1 MTTIDVRSAL
11 GAWRLALGAWRLAL
25 GAWRLALGARRSA
38 LGAWRSALGEWRVID
53 ASGRRRLVG
62 MRRGAPRIGMALAWV
77 ARRGPR

>member
-1 MTTIDVRSAL
+1 RSAL
-11 GAWRLALGAWRLAL
+11 GARRSALGAR
-25 GAWRLALGARRSA
+25 RSALGARRSA

>member
-1 MTTIDVRSAL
+1 MALGARRSAL
-11 GAWRLALGAWRLAL
+11 GARRSALGAR
-25 GAWRLALGARRSA
+25 RSALGARRSA

>member
-1 MTTIDVRSAL
+1 MALGARRSAL
-11 GAWRLALGAWRLAL
+11 GARRS
-25 GAWRLALGARRSA
+25 ALGARRSA

>member
-1 MTTIDVRSAL
+1 RRSAL
-11 GAWRLALGAWRLAL
+11 GARRSALGAR
-25 GAWRLALGARRSA
+25 RSALGARRSA

>member
-1 MTTIDVRSAL
+1 GARRSAL
-11 GAWRLALGAWRLAL
+11 GARRSALGAR
-25 GAWRLALGARRSA
+25 RSALGARRSA